1 LDLRLHL
8 YRYCRSAFSN
18 KVECF
23 HYLAVAY
30 LRSIMYTIDTYV
42 AIFFVNWLHHQ
53 TERMEN
59 VNQKLGLNS
68 LQRGL
73 YRCLQDCI
81 GLQKSLLKTAPY
93 VFLVLEDVQKA
104 SAEVASIVE
113 PVTETKTTPVATV
126 QTNTSIP
133 TINGSKPLQTG
144 VVTIHTTTT
153 KTKKVDIARIVEE
166 TTIKDRKV
174 GVYFNQ
180 FAAYQDAINA
190 MKEAAEG
197 AQNAWDKIQPT
208 VQSVIRVVARC
219 MKKDIAIVLQF
230 PCKLDKLSFMAER
243 YCWSDTTTLAYMEF
257 SSYPWSHR
265 SFFDAG
271 WEKLPDGVDF
281 MTDLGYGH
289 LSSNLSSY
297 YYSSGN
303 PNSYYNRQVCDVVKP
318 LLQADLNATKGWMD
332 KLMDEYWMR
341 DIREIWGTAEEIMAP
356 ASLMMDPTWVE
367 AKKKVAEALEV
378 IGAAKRELMA
388 KCPYTEVGFVTLYRP
403 TNILTKVL
411 PPVVR
416 AKCAF
421 EELEKRIVQIAKD
434 VSALAGVM
442 SELSSGG
449 TASGSQTK

>member
-1 LDLRLHL
+1 
-8 YRYCRSAFSN
+8 
-18 KVECF
+18 
-23 HYLAVAY
+23 
-30 LRSIMYTIDTYV
+30 
-42 AIFFVNWLHHQ
+42 
-53 TERMEN
+53 MEN

-68 LQRGL
+68 LQQGL

-81 GLQKSLLKTAPY
+81 GLQKSLIKTAPY

-133 TINGSKPLQTG
+133 TVNGSKPLQTG

-153 KTKKVDIARIVEE
+153 KTNKVDIAKIIGE
-166 TTIKDRKV
+166 TTIKDHKV
-174 GVYFNQ
+174 GVHFNQ

-197 AQNAWDKIQPT
+197 AQNAWDKIQSA
-208 VQSVIRVVARC
+208 VQSVIRVVAHC

-230 PCKLDKLSFMAER
+230 PCKLDKLSFVAER
-243 YCWSDTTTLAYMEF
+243 YCWSDTTTLAYTEF
-257 SSYPWSHR
+257 SSYPWSQR
-265 SFFDAG
+265 CFSDAARD
-271 WEKLPDGVDF
+271 KSPDSVDF
-281 MTDLGYGH
+281 MADLGCGH
-289 LSSNLSSY
+289 LLPKLS
-297 YYSSGN
+297 
-303 PNSYYNRQVCDVVKP
+303 PYYNTCNRVYDIVNS
-318 LLQADLNATKGWMD
+318 LLQADLEATKGWMD

-341 DIREIWGTAEEIMAP
+341 DICEIWGTAEEIMAP

-367 AKKKVAEALEV
+367 AKKKVAEAVEV
-378 IGAAKRELMA
+378 IVTAKRELMA

-403 TNILTKVL
+403 TNILVKVL

-421 EELEKRIVQIAKD
+421 EELEKRIVRIAKD
-434 VSALAGVM
+434 VSALARVM
-442 SELSSGG
+442 SELSLQVVPLQVRKQSKDDDEDL
-449 TASGSQTK
+449 Q